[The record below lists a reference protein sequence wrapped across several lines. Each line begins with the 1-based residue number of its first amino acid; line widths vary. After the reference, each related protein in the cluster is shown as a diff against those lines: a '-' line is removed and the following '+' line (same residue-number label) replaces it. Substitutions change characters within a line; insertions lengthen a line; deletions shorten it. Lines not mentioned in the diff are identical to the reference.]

1 MKKGTINFMIEI
13 DYELPDDYEESIEVF
28 ESKLAEYVE
37 DVIPEVLAQGLYDN
51 QSDDLYGSDYEVKI
65 DKID

>member
-51 QSDDLYGSDYEVKI
+51 QSEDLYGSDYEVKI